1 MRSELIAI
9 LCIALLFLN
18 NCITQFI
25 PETNENQELLVV
37 EGLLTDRPEVNSV
50 KISKSLPLGKKSKAV
65 PVKGCIVSITDD
77 SGNNYKLREKEPGT
91 YITDTAGFRGI
102 AGRRYTLNIVTTGA
116 STKFHT
122 YKSLPMELKPVPP
135 IDSVYYEKVVI
146 RERDN
151 NGPKM
156 EGCNIFLDSYDRD
169 HQCRYYRWDFTET
182 WEFILPYDVVNKRCW
197 ISENSGS
204 ILIKNTSIL
213 SEDRISKY
221 RINSVSNKTD
231 RLRIKY
237 SILVNQYSLNE
248 EEYTFWEKMSNITE
262 NVGSLYDITPSS
274 IPSNIY
280 CVEDQSEKVLG
291 YFSVSA
297 KSSKRIFIKDSFAGL
312 IDLYSG
318 CITDTIYGTRPIPNI
333 NVTVWV
339 LIDGIN
345 EIPPYR
351 VLTDTKGCAD
361 CTVRGTSI
369 KPDFWEEG
377 SK

>member
-1 MRSELIAI
+1 MRSEKIVI
-9 LCIALLFLN
+9 LFIALLFLN

-25 PETNENQELLVV
+25 PETNENQDLLVV
-37 EGLLTDRPEVNSV
+37 EGLLTDRPEVHSV
-50 KISKSLPLGKKSKAV
+50 KISKSLPLGKKSKPV

-77 SGNNYKLREKEPGT
+77 SGNTYKLKEKEPGT
-91 YITDTAGFRGI
+91 YITDAAGFRGI
-102 AGRRYTLNIVTTGA
+102 IGRRYTLNVVTTSPA
-116 STKFHT
+116 TKFHT
-122 YKSLPMELKPVPP
+122 YRSLPMELKPVPP
-135 IDSVYYEKVVI
+135 IDSLYYEKVVI
-146 RERDN
+146 RERDD

-156 EGCNIFLDSYDRD
+156 EGCNIFLNSYDND
-169 HQCRYYRWDFTET
+169 HQCRYYRWDFKET
-182 WEFILPYDVVNKRCW
+182 WEYILPYDVVNKRCW

-204 ILIKNTSIL
+204 IMIKNTSIL
-213 SEDRISKY
+213 SEDRINRY
-221 RINSVSNKTD
+221 RINYVTNKTD
-231 RLRIKY
+231 RLRVKY
-237 SILVNQYSLNE
+237 SIMVNQYSLNE
-248 EEYTFWEKMSNITE
+248 EEYTFWEKLSNITG

-297 KSSKRIFIKDSFAGL
+297 KASKRIFIKDSFAGL

-318 CITDTIYGTRPIPNI
+318 CITDTIYGTRPIPDI
-333 NVTVWV
+333 NVLVWV

-361 CTVRGTSI
+361 CTVRGTNI
-369 KPDFWEEG
+369 EPDFWEEG
-377 SK
+377 N

>member
-1 MRSELIAI
+1 MRSEKIVI
-9 LCIALLFLN
+9 LFIALLFLN

-25 PETNENQELLVV
+25 PETDENQDLLVV

-50 KISKSLPLGKKSKAV
+50 KISKSLPLGKKSKPV

-77 SGNNYKLREKEPGT
+77 SGNTYKLKEKEPGT
-91 YITDTAGFRGI
+91 YITDAAVFRGVI
-102 AGRRYTLNIVTTGA
+102 GRWYTLNIATTGPT
-116 STKFHT
+116 TKFHT
-122 YKSLPMELKPVPP
+122 YRSLPMELKPVPP
-135 IDSVYYEKVVI
+135 IDSLYYEKVVI
-146 RERDN
+146 RERDD
-151 NGPKM
+151 NGPEM
-156 EGCNIFLDSYDRD
+156 EGCNIFLDSRDND

-182 WEFILPYDVVNKRCW
+182 WEYILPYDVVNKRCW

-204 ILIKNTSIL
+204 IKIKNTSIL
-213 SEDRISKY
+213 SEDRINRF
-221 RINSVSNKTD
+221 RINYVTNKTD
-231 RLRIKY
+231 RLRVKY

-248 EEYTFWEKMSNITE
+248 EEYTFWEKLSNITE

-351 VLTDTKGCAD
+351 VLTDTRGCAD
-361 CTVRGTSI
+361 CTVRGTNI
-369 KPDFWEEG
+369 EPDFWEEG
-377 SK
+377 N